1 MKMRLARK
9 SSSMSRLLLP
19 LKLASLQSF
28 SQESEL
34 LMHSHPLMLLI
45 RDIVPAIVRTVLPI
59 MAIAMGDGIMVMVMC
74 MAVSSAVTKATE
86 ASNRAIHIGL

>member
-1 MKMRLARK
+1 MIRQSRK

-19 LKLASLQSF
+19 LKSASLQSF
-28 SQESEL
+28 SQELEL
-34 LMHSHPLMLLI
+34 LMHSHPLTLLI

-74 MAVSSAVTKATE
+74 MAVSSAGTKATE
-86 ASNRAIHIGL
+86 ACNGVIHVGL

>member
-1 MKMRLARK
+1 MKTRLSRK

-28 SQESEL
+28 SRESEL
-34 LMHSHPLMLLI
+34 LAHFHPHIRLI

-59 MAIAMGDGIMVMVMC
+59 MATARDGGIMVMVMC
-74 MAVSSAVTKATE
+74 MAVSSAVTKAME
-86 ASNRAIHIGL
+86 AFNGAIYILL

>member
-1 MKMRLARK
+1 MKMRLSRK

-34 LMHSHPLMLLI
+34 LAHFHPHIRLI
-45 RDIVPAIVRTVLPI
+45 RYIVPAIVQTVLLI
-59 MAIAMGDGIMVMVMC
+59 MATAMDGGIMVMC
-74 MAVSSAVTKATE
+74 MAVSSAVTKAME
-86 ASNRAIHIGL
+86 AFNGAMYIWL